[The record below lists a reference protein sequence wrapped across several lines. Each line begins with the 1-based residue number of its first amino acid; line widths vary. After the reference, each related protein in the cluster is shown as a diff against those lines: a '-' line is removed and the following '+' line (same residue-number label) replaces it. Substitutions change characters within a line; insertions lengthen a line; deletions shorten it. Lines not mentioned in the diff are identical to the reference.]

1 MAIFKKIIQ
10 IIAILTVAGFMLL
23 AAGKMYF
30 VDGGVDLDKAD
41 KITGQ
46 ITSTYETTKRTTG
59 KYASDVPVFAF
70 TLDNYSHTL
79 GAYRP
84 SKDYTALLKNIRKGD
99 TVTVTYKPM
108 PQDKINIDVYQ
119 IEKSG
124 KVILDYDSYKR
135 NHIGASILI
144 SVLAIAMVI
153 LATLKIIKT

>member
-1 MAIFKKIIQ
+1 MATFKKIIQ
-10 IIAILTVAGFMLL
+10 IIAVLIVAGFMLL

-46 ITSTYETTKRTTG
+46 ITSAYETTRRTTG

-70 TLDNYSHTL
+70 TLDNYDHTL

-84 SKDYTALLKNIRKGD
+84 SRDYTALLNNLKKGD
-99 TVTVTYKPM
+99 TVIVTYKPM
-108 PQDKINIDVYQ
+108 PHDKINIDVYQ

-124 KVILDYDSYKR
+124 EVILDYNSYKR
-135 NHIGASILI
+135 NHIGASILVA
-144 SVLAIAMVI
+144 VLAILMII
-153 LATLKIIKT
+153 LATMKILKP